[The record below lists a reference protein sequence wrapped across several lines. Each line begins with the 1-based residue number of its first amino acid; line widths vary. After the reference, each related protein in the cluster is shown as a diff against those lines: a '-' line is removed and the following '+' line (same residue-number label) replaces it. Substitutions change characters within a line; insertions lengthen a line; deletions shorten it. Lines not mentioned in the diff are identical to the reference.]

1 MSKIPSNR
9 ADHVLELIIFLIFS
23 YVFWF
28 GDLNFRLT
36 GEATTSAEEIR
47 AMVARDELKKLIEKD
62 QLLLVR
68 REGRA
73 FQKLQERLPQF
84 PPTFKFEHGSNEYD
98 MKFVFDFLFEV
109 KLLSLSSVLGD
120 DPRGPIGYCTPSGR
134 TPTRTSS

>member
-1 MSKIPSNR
+1 MPCVNV
-9 ADHVLELIIFLIFS
+9 ALHFHS

-36 GEATTSAEEIR
+36 GEATTSPDEIR
-47 AMVARDELKKLIEKD
+47 AMVARDELKQLIERD

-98 MKFVFDFLFEV
+98 MK
-109 KLLSLSSVLGD
+109 
-120 DPRGPIGYCTPSGR
+120 
-134 TPTRTSS
+134 